1 MEQIEF
7 EYSLLSFL
15 QTFQK
20 TNLRIYKPQPNS
32 ISNVSNSLGLTY
44 LTRLRVGLSHLREHK
59 FHHNFRDS
67 LNPTCNCGNAIE
79 STKHYL
85 LHCSNFKN
93 QRQSQNVR
101 IVNPNRLSISKN
113 ALNSV
118 ENIAS
123 AKRFND
129 PLIL

>member
-20 TNLRIYKPQPNS
+20 TNPRIYKPQPNS

-59 FHHNFRDS
+59 FHHNFLDS

-118 ENIAS
+118 EYIAS

>member
-20 TNLRIYKPQPNS
+20 TNPRIYKPQPNS

>member
-20 TNLRIYKPQPNS
+20 TNPRIYKPQPSS

-118 ENIAS
+118 EYIAS

>member
-20 TNLRIYKPQPNS
+20 TNPRIYKPQPNS

-67 LNPTCNCGNAIE
+67 LNPTCNCGSAIE

>member
-20 TNLRIYKPQPNS
+20 TNPRIYKPQPNS

-118 ENIAS
+118 EYIAS

>member
-20 TNLRIYKPQPNS
+20 TNPRIYKPQPNS
-32 ISNVSNSLGLTY
+32 ISNVPNSLGLTY

-118 ENIAS
+118 EYIAS